1 MKMTL
6 KRFKALVSAYGTA
19 VSRWPVA
26 ERDGALELLKNNDL
40 ASEIFKSART
50 LDTLLKEV
58 PRAEKAHESYLKRL
72 ATIPFASRSLGESAP
87 TTFGEFMKGFFPAK
101 TLIPQGLGV
110 AAMGVLGIWLGY
122 TTSIGE
128 PGNVVEL
135 DAADYFL
142 ENSDLDKDVEDLR

>member
-1 MKMTL
+1 MKMTF
-6 KRFKALVSAYGTA
+6 KRFKAMVSAYGTE

-26 ERDGALELLKNNDL
+26 ERDAALELLK
-40 ASEIFKSART
+40 ASEEASAFFKSASP
-50 LDTLLKEV
+50 LDAMLSELPKPAAADT
-58 PRAEKAHESYLKRL
+58 AYLKRL
-72 ATIPFASRSLGESAP
+72 ATIPFASRSLGEGAP

-110 AAMGVLGIWLGY
+110 AAVGFLGIWLGY
-122 TTSIGE
+122 TASIEE
-128 PGNVVEL
+128 PGNIVEL

>member
-6 KRFKALVSAYGTA
+6 KRFKTLVSAYGTE

-26 ERDGALELLKNNDL
+26 ERDGALELLKNSVE
-40 ASEIFKSART
+40 ASEVFKSAT
-50 LDTLLKEV
+50 ALDALLNEL
-58 PRAEKAHESYLKRL
+58 PGAEKTDESYLKRL

-110 AAMGVLGIWLGY
+110 VAVGFLGIWLGY
-122 TTSIGE
+122 TASIE
-128 PGNVVEL
+128 KPGNVVEL